1 MKDFHI
7 RDFFLKQII
16 IKQKKAEARHQ
27 IGVVIIEFALIAL
40 LIFSL
45 IFGVIYYALYI
56 YNLQVLTNA
65 SREGARA
72 AVVSAISKQQVAS
85 ATDCTRSANSA
96 PTTTTAHLVATC
108 VANAYVQNYL
118 VTFVAPGTSGITS
131 TAVSSGG
138 TCANPPTNTCFI
150 TVTISQKF
158 GALYLF
164 GSSAST
170 ISSTTRMYY
179 E

>member
-1 MKDFHI
+1 
-7 RDFFLKQII
+7 LKKII
-16 IKQKKAEARHQ
+16 INQKKADSRHQ
-27 IGVVIIEFALIAL
+27 IGVAILEFAIIGLVV
-40 LIFSL
+40 FSL

-56 YNLQVLTNA
+56 FNLQVLTNA

-85 ATDCTRSANSA
+85 ATDCSRSAISA
-96 PTTTTAHLVATC
+96 PTTTTAQLVATC

-118 VTFVAPGTSGITS
+118 VSFVAPGTSGITS
-131 TAVSSGG
+131 TTVSSSG
-138 TCANPPTNTCFI
+138 TCANPPSNTCFI
-150 TVTISQKF
+150 TVTTSQKF

-164 GSSAST
+164 GNSAST